1 MSASDKDSP
10 KKIPLRNEVMKFMGR
25 DFYVAVD
32 GTKESMNVI
41 YYRWF
46 DSLIFKDSFKDDN
59 EDVNNG
65 K

>member
-41 YYRWF
+41 YYR
-46 DSLIFKDSFKDDN
+46 
-59 EDVNNG
+59 
-65 K
+65 